1 MKAFALAAALLL
13 WSAASMFAQGSFTV
27 VNYSGFNPTNPV
39 AAGSTVSG
47 YGVFTGVATAAWDGS
62 GSMPR
67 ELSNTRVRVNNVEA
81 PLYYVS
87 ATQINFNIPVATPNG
102 RHRAEVLVGGNVIAA
117 GNVNVWD
124 SFPALATRNTDTT
137 RPGIILN
144 QDNAVNLTTPAARG
158 SVIQL
163 FATGCG
169 ATNPPAL
176 DGTPSGAAAPT
187 VLPVKAWVS
196 VFEAAVQYA
205 GAQPQ
210 YPGLCQVNI
219 VIPNQALVNGPTVP
233 LYITVNGIASNPVT
247 VSVQQ

>member
-1 MKAFALAAALLL
+1 MKAFALTAALLL
-13 WSAASMFAQGSFTV
+13 WSAAATYAQGPFTV
-27 VNYSGFNPTNPV
+27 VNYSGFNPGNPV

-47 YGVFTGVATAAWDGS
+47 YGVFTGVAVAAWDGT

-67 ELSNTRVRVNNVEA
+67 ELANTRVRVNNVEA

-87 ATQINFNIPVATPNG
+87 STQINFNIPVSIPNG
-102 RHRAEVLVGGNVIAA
+102 RHRAEVLVGGNVVAA
-117 GNVNVWD
+117 GNVVVWD
-124 SFPALATRNTDTT
+124 AFPALATRNTDAT

-144 QDNAVNLTTPAARG
+144 QDNSINLTTPAARG

-169 ATNPPAL
+169 PTNPPAL

-196 VFEAAVQYA
+196 VTEAVVQYA

-210 YPGLCQVNI
+210 FPGLCQVNI
-219 VIPNQALVNGPTVP
+219 VIPNQPFITGPAVP

-247 VSVQQ
+247 VSVQ

>member
-1 MKAFALAAALLL
+1 MKAFALTAALLL
-13 WSAASMFAQGSFTV
+13 WSGVPGYAQTRITV
-27 VNYSGFNPTNPV
+27 VNYSNFNPLNPV

-47 YGVFTGVATAAWDGS
+47 YGAFTGVATAAWDTT

-67 ELSNTRVRVNNVEA
+67 ELANTRVRVNNVEA

-87 ATQINFNIPVATPNG
+87 ATQINFNIPVNTPDG
-102 RHRAEVLVGGNVIAA
+102 RHRVEVLSSGNVLAS
-117 GNVNVWD
+117 GEVNVWNAY
-124 SFPALATRNTDTT
+124 PALATRNTDST
-137 RPGIILN
+137 RPGIIQN
-144 QDNAVNLTTPAARG
+144 QDNSINLDVPAARG

-163 FATGCG
+163 YATGCG

-176 DGTPSGAAAPT
+176 DGTPSGAAANA

-196 VFEAAVQYA
+196 VVEAAVQYA

-219 VIPNQALVNGPTVP
+219 VVPNQPFVSGTVP

-247 VSVQQ
+247 VRIAQ